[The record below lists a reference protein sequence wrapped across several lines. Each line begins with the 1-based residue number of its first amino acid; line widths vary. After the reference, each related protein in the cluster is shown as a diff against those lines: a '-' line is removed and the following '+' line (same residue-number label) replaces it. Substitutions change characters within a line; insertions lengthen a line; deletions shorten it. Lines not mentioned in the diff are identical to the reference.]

1 MSRYRIM
8 TPAFR
13 SACVTGVFIVAP
25 ALFAQQPP
33 ATPPP
38 AAPPASGQA
47 ADAPPPPPFTYNP
60 EGRRDPFISL
70 LGRGVQGRSA
80 TSRPAGLPGVL
91 IDEVV
96 VKGIIQDARGYYAL
110 ITGADQ
116 RVVFTLRAGDRMMDG
131 SVKAVT
137 PGEVVFSQEVNDPLL
152 IQKQREI
159 RKSLRPGEESRG

>member
-1 MSRYRIM
+1 MTGHRTM
-8 TPAFR
+8 TPGMR
-13 SACVTGVFIVAP
+13 SACITGMFIVAP

-38 AAPPASGQA
+38 ATPPATGQA
-47 ADAPPPPPFTYNP
+47 AEAPPPPPFTYSS

-70 LGRGVQGRSA
+70 LGRGAQGRSA
-80 TSRPAGLPGVL
+80 TSRPAGLPGLL

-96 VKGIIQDARGYYAL
+96 VRGIIQDARGYYAL
-110 ITGADQ
+110 VTGSDQ
-116 RVVFTLRAGDRMMDG
+116 KVILTVRAGDRLMDG
-131 SVKAVT
+131 TVKAVM

-152 IQKQREI
+152 LQKQREI